1 MSLTLESHPGAGAWP
16 GDPARGSLVGRDAEL
31 SLLRGLVDPSP
42 AASRVLV
49 VIGDAG
55 LGKSVLLADMA
66 QRARSAG
73 SRVLTVTGRESETNL
88 PFAAL
93 HQLLRPVVD
102 NAVDLPARQRN
113 ALRGA
118 LGLTAETVPADR
130 LLTGIAA
137 LTLLSGISES
147 SPLLV
152 IVDDAH
158 LLDHSS
164 LDVLSFVGRR
174 LGAERVVLV
183 LGGRGP
189 ALLAG
194 LDSGFPELRLEPLL
208 ASDANRLLDSQPHPP
223 RGRARGQILAQA
235 AGNPLALIELAK
247 VTAAD
252 PWLGRRWGA
261 EPLPLSRQL
270 SAVLAARFAGLPEPT
285 RAALLLAA
293 IADSP
298 GPGAGTSAAPGG
310 TYGLVADVLAPAE
323 RLGLV
328 KVNRSGLQFSHP
340 LVRSA
345 IYHTA
350 PFAERA
356 AAHRRLAG
364 SLADQPDR
372 QAWHLAAA
380 SLQPD
385 EQVASLLEGTAG
397 QAQRRGGAATAALAL
412 ERAAE
417 LSPDREDQARR
428 LISAASVAVATGQAD
443 WVEDLAGRALAI
455 TADPELQIAARRAVG
470 WALAWTSQHVAA
482 LSVLIAVAEEASA
495 GRPALAWGAL
505 GTAATVAY
513 QSGTPASRQAVA
525 RALDHL
531 ERAAPPPP
539 PGGAPSADLDALQV
553 WIRAGLNPFTSR
565 SELVPRLHR
574 LTAAALENPSV
585 PGAAAWLLDEPEL
598 AVELLQEAVHRLQ
611 AAGVRGASGAA
622 LSVLGWT
629 YLDTGRWDDALAV
642 CAEAS
647 DLAEAY
653 QMDLVAAAADV
664 TIATVLAMRADP
676 AAPRADPA
684 APRADPAAPRADPAA
699 ARAHAA
705 SALARIDPAQS
716 RGVTARAWH
725 ALGIAALADGDHL
738 MAYGQLRQ
746 LFYPDGSPLHY
757 HVSYLAL
764 ADLAAAAVRAGRQL
778 EGREILDRA
787 LRHLD
792 GSPSPRLE
800 QLLARARG
808 ILADPASAE
817 PHFDK
822 ALSDQTGERWPFE
835 RAQLQLD
842 YAEWM
847 RRRRRINEA
856 KPLLIAALD
865 TFQRLRARSWAQ
877 RAETELRACGVAIP
891 DAPDPPD
898 ALAELTPQQ
907 RQIIHLASDGLT
919 NREIADRLY
928 LSPRTVSSHLYRSY
942 PKLGVAGRHQL
953 RDVIARAGARPTADP
968 GREQI
973 PPDSKSR
980 PTTA

>member
-1 MSLTLESHPGAGAWP
+1 VISPGEARP
-16 GDPARGSLVGRDAEL
+16 GDPARGPLVGRDVEL
-31 SLLRGLVDPSP
+31 SLLRGLIDPVP
-42 AASRVLV
+42 EASRVLV
-49 VIGDAG
+49 VLGDAG
-55 LGKSVLLADMA
+55 IGKSVLLADLA

-73 SRVLTVTGRESETNL
+73 SRVLAVTGREPEANL

-102 NAVDLPARQRN
+102 STVDLPARQSK
-113 ALRGA
+113 ALRGV
-118 LGLTAETVPADR
+118 LGLTAEPVPPDR
-130 LLTGIAA
+130 LLTGIAV
-137 LTLLSGISES
+137 LTLLSELSEG

-158 LLDHSS
+158 LLDRSS

-174 LGAERVVLV
+174 LDAERVVLV

-189 ALLAG
+189 APLPG
-194 LDSGFPELRLEPLL
+194 LDSGFPELRIEPLPT
-208 ASDANRLLDSQPHPP
+208 SDANRLLDEQPHPP
-223 RGRARGQILAQA
+223 RGRARGQVLAQA
-235 AGNPLALIELAK
+235 AGNPLALIELAQ
-247 VTAAD
+247 VIAAD
-252 PWLGRRWGA
+252 PAAGRRWAA
-261 EPLPLSRQL
+261 EPLPLSRKL
-270 SAVLAARFAGLPEPT
+270 AAVLAARFAGLPGPT

-293 IADSP
+293 IADHP
-298 GPGAGTSAAPGG
+298 GPGPGSSPATGG

-328 KVNRSGLQFSHP
+328 TVNRSGLQFSHP

-356 AAHRRLAG
+356 AAHRRLADA
-364 SLADQPDR
+364 LADQPDR
-372 QAWHLAAA
+372 RAWHLAAA
-380 SLQPD
+380 ALEPD
-385 EQVASLLEGTAG
+385 ERLASLLEATAA
-397 QAQRRGGAATAALAL
+397 QAQRRDGAAAAALAL

-428 LISAASVAVATGQAD
+428 LISAASVAVPTGQAD

-455 TADPELQIAARRAVG
+455 TADPALQLAARRAVG

-495 GRPALAWGAL
+495 GRPDLAWGAL
-505 GTAATVAY
+505 GTATAVAY

-525 RALDHL
+525 RTLDHL
-531 ERAAPPPP
+531 ERQAPPPP
-539 PGGAPSADLDALQV
+539 AGAPSADLDALQV
-553 WIRAGLNPFTSR
+553 WIRAGTNPFAGR
-565 SELVPRLHR
+565 HELVSRLHR
-574 LTAAALENPSV
+574 LTAAALDDPSV

-598 AVELLQEAVHRLQ
+598 AVELLQEAVHRL
-611 AAGVRGASGAA
+611 ASAGVRGASGAA
-622 LSVLGWT
+622 LSALGWS
-629 YLDTGRWDDALAV
+629 YIDTGRWDDALAV

-653 QMDLVAAAADV
+653 QMDIVAAAADV
-664 TIATVLAMRADP
+664 SVATVLAGRADP
-676 AAPRADPA
+676 S
-684 APRADPAAPRADPAA
+684 A
-699 ARAHAA
+699 ARAHVGR
-705 SALARIDPAQS
+705 ALARVDPAQS

-738 MAYGQLRQ
+738 VAYAQLRQ
-746 LFYPDGSPLHY
+746 LFYPDCSPLHY
-757 HVSYLAL
+757 HVSYLGL

-792 GSPSPRLE
+792 GTPSPRLE
-800 QLLARARG
+800 QLLARAHG
-808 ILADPASAE
+808 LLADPASAE

-822 ALSDQTGERWPFE
+822 ALCDPAGECWPFE

-847 RRRRRINEA
+847 RRQRRINEA
-856 KPLLIAALD
+856 KPLLMAALD
-865 TFQRLRARSWAQ
+865 TFRRLRARSWAQ

-891 DAPDPPD
+891 DAADPAD
-898 ALAELTPQQ
+898 ALSELTPQQ

-928 LSPRTVSSHLYRSY
+928 LSPRTVGSHLYRSY

-953 RDVIARAGARPTADP
+953 RDVITRAGARPTANP
-968 GREQI
+968 G
-973 PPDSKSR
+973 PTR
-980 PTTA
+980 PGDVSQS

>member
-1 MSLTLESHPGAGAWP
+1 MSLTLESRHDAGAWP
-16 GDPARGSLVGRDAEL
+16 GDPLHGPLVGRDVEL

-42 AASRVLV
+42 VPSRVLV

-55 LGKSVLLADMA
+55 IGKSVLLADMA

-73 SRVLTVTGRESETNL
+73 SRVLAVTGRESETNL

-93 HQLLRPVVD
+93 HQLLRSVVD
-102 NAVDLPARQRN
+102 GTVDLPARQSM

-118 LGLTAETVPADR
+118 LGLSAEPVPPDR

-137 LTLLSGISES
+137 LTLLSEISER

-158 LLDHSS
+158 LLDRSS

-174 LGAERVVLV
+174 LDTERVVLV

-189 ALLAG
+189 APLAG

-208 ASDANRLLDSQPHPP
+208 ASDANRLLDEQPHPP
-223 RGRARGQILAQA
+223 RGRARGQVLAQA

-247 VTAAD
+247 VIAAD
-252 PWLGRRWGA
+252 PSAGRRWAA
-261 EPLPLSRQL
+261 EPLPLSRKL
-270 SAVLAARFAGLPEPT
+270 ATVLAARFAGLPEPT

-298 GPGAGTSAAPGG
+298 GPSAGSSAAIGG

-323 RLGLV
+323 QLGLV

-356 AAHRRLAG
+356 AAHRRLADA
-364 SLADQPDR
+364 LADQPDR
-372 QAWHLAAA
+372 RAWHLAAA
-380 SLQPD
+380 ALQPD
-385 EQVASLLEGTAG
+385 ERVASLLEATAV
-397 QAQRRGGAATAALAL
+397 QAQRRGGAAAAALAL

-417 LSPDREDQARR
+417 LSPNREDQASR
-428 LISAASVAVATGQAD
+428 LISAASVAVSTGQAD
-443 WVEDLAGRALAI
+443 WVEDLASRALAI

-470 WALAWTSQHVAA
+470 WALACTSQHVAA

-495 GRPALAWGAL
+495 ARPVLAWDAL
-505 GTAATVAY
+505 GTAAGVAY
-513 QSGTPASRQAVA
+513 QSGTPASRQAVT
-525 RALDHL
+525 RTLDHL
-531 ERAAPPPP
+531 EREGQPPPL
-539 PGGAPSADLDALQV
+539 GGATSADSDALQV
-553 WIRAGLNPFTSR
+553 WIKASTNPFASR
-565 SELVPRLHR
+565 SELVLRLYR
-574 LTAAALENPSV
+574 LTPAALEDPAV
-585 PGAAAWLLDEPEL
+585 PGSAAWLLDEPEL
-598 AVELLQEAVHRLQ
+598 AVELLQEAVHRLH
-611 AAGVRGASGAA
+611 ASGVRGASGAA
-622 LSVLGWT
+622 LSALAWT
-629 YLDTGRWDDALAV
+629 YIDTSRWDDALAV

-653 QMDLVAAAADV
+653 QMDIVAAFADV
-664 TIATVLAMRADP
+664 TVATVLAMRADP
-676 AAPRADPA
+676 AA
-684 APRADPAAPRADPAA
+684 
-699 ARAHAA
+699 ARARTAR
-705 SALARIDPAQS
+705 ALARIDPAQS

-738 MAYGQLRQ
+738 MAYAQLRQ

-757 HVSYLAL
+757 HVSYLGV

-787 LRHLD
+787 LRHMD

-822 ALSDQTGERWPFE
+822 ALSDPAGERWPFE

-847 RRRRRINEA
+847 RRQRRINEA
-856 KPLLIAALD
+856 KPLLIAALE

-877 RAETELRACGVAIP
+877 RAETELRACGVSIP
-891 DAPDPPD
+891 DASDPPD

-953 RDVIARAGARPTADP
+953 RDVITRARARPIADP
-968 GREQI
+968 Q
-973 PPDSKSR
+973 
-980 PTTA
+980 PT

>member
-1 MSLTLESHPGAGAWP
+1 MSLTLESRHGAGAWP
-16 GDPARGSLVGRDAEL
+16 GDPLRGPLVGRDVEL

-55 LGKSVLLADMA
+55 IGKSALLADMA

-73 SRVLTVTGRESETNL
+73 SRVLAVTGRESETNL

-93 HQLLRPVVD
+93 HQLLRSVVD
-102 NAVDLPARQRN
+102 GTVDLPARQSM

-118 LGLTAETVPADR
+118 LGLSAEPVPPDR

-137 LTLLSGISES
+137 LTLLSEISER

-158 LLDHSS
+158 LLDRSS

-174 LGAERVVLV
+174 LDTERVVLV

-189 ALLAG
+189 APLAG

-208 ASDANRLLDSQPHPP
+208 ASDANRLLDEQPHPP
-223 RGRARGQILAQA
+223 RGRARGQVLAQA

-247 VTAAD
+247 VIAAD
-252 PWLGRRWGA
+252 PSAGRRWAA
-261 EPLPLSRQL
+261 EPLPLSRKL
-270 SAVLAARFAGLPEPT
+270 ATVLAARFAGLPEPT

-298 GPGAGTSAAPGG
+298 GPSAGSSAAIGG

-323 RLGLV
+323 QLGLV

-356 AAHRRLAG
+356 AAHRRLADA
-364 SLADQPDR
+364 LADQPDR
-372 QAWHLAAA
+372 RAWHLAAA
-380 SLQPD
+380 ALQPD
-385 EQVASLLEGTAG
+385 ERVASLLEATAV
-397 QAQRRGGAATAALAL
+397 QAQRRGGAAAAALAL

-417 LSPDREDQARR
+417 LSPNREDQASR
-428 LISAASVAVATGQAD
+428 LISAASVAVSTGQAD
-443 WVEDLAGRALAI
+443 WVEDLASRALAI
-455 TADPELQIAARRAVG
+455 AADPELQIAARRAVG
-470 WALAWTSQHVAA
+470 WALACTSQHVAA

-495 GRPALAWGAL
+495 ARPALAWDAL
-505 GTAATVAY
+505 GTAAGVAY
-513 QSGTPASRQAVA
+513 QSGTPASRQAVT
-525 RALDHL
+525 RTLDHL
-531 ERAAPPPP
+531 EREGQPPPL
-539 PGGAPSADLDALQV
+539 GGATSADSDALQV
-553 WIRAGLNPFTSR
+553 WIKASTNPFASR
-565 SELVPRLHR
+565 SELVLRLYR
-574 LTAAALENPSV
+574 LTPAALEDPAV
-585 PGAAAWLLDEPEL
+585 PGSAAWLLDEPEL
-598 AVELLQEAVHRLQ
+598 AVELLQEAVHRLH
-611 AAGVRGASGAA
+611 ASGVRGASGAA
-622 LSVLGWT
+622 LSALGWT
-629 YLDTGRWDDALAV
+629 YIDTSRWDDALAV

-653 QMDLVAAAADV
+653 QMDIVAAFADV
-664 TIATVLAMRADP
+664 TVATVLAMRADP
-676 AAPRADPA
+676 AA
-684 APRADPAAPRADPAA
+684 
-699 ARAHAA
+699 ARARTAR
-705 SALARIDPAQS
+705 ALARIDPAQS

-738 MAYGQLRQ
+738 MAYAQLRQ

-757 HVSYLAL
+757 HVSYLGV

-787 LRHLD
+787 LRHMD

-822 ALSDQTGERWPFE
+822 ALSDPAGERWPFE

-847 RRRRRINEA
+847 RRQRRINEA
-856 KPLLIAALD
+856 KPLLIAALE

-877 RAETELRACGVAIP
+877 RAETELRACGVSIP
-891 DAPDPPD
+891 DASDPPD

-953 RDVIARAGARPTADP
+953 RDVITRARARPIADP
-968 GREQI
+968 Q
-973 PPDSKSR
+973 
-980 PTTA
+980 PT

>member
-1 MSLTLESHPGAGAWP
+1 MSLTLESRHDAGAWP
-16 GDPARGSLVGRDAEL
+16 GDPLHGPLVGRDVEL

-42 AASRVLV
+42 VASRVLV

-55 LGKSVLLADMA
+55 IGKSALLAYMA

-73 SRVLTVTGRESETNL
+73 SRVLAVTGRESETNL

-93 HQLLRPVVD
+93 HQLLRSVVD
-102 NAVDLPARQRN
+102 GTVDLPARQSM

-118 LGLTAETVPADR
+118 LGLSAEPVPPDR

-137 LTLLSGISES
+137 LTLLSEISER

-158 LLDHSS
+158 LLDRSS

-174 LGAERVVLV
+174 LDTERVVLV
-183 LGGRGP
+183 LAGRGP
-189 ALLAG
+189 APLAG

-208 ASDANRLLDSQPHPP
+208 ASDANRLLDEQPHPP
-223 RGRARGQILAQA
+223 PGRARGQVLAQA

-247 VTAAD
+247 VIAAD
-252 PWLGRRWGA
+252 PSAGRRCAA
-261 EPLPLSRQL
+261 EPLPLSRKL
-270 SAVLAARFAGLPEPT
+270 ATVLAARFAGLPEPT

-298 GPGAGTSAAPGG
+298 GPSAGSSAAIGG

-323 RLGLV
+323 KLGLV

-356 AAHRRLAG
+356 AAHRRLADA
-364 SLADQPDR
+364 LADQPDR
-372 QAWHLAAA
+372 RAWHLAAA
-380 SLQPD
+380 ALQPD
-385 EQVASLLEGTAG
+385 ERVASLLEATAV
-397 QAQRRGGAATAALAL
+397 QAQRRGGAAAAALAL

-417 LSPDREDQARR
+417 LSPNREDQASR
-428 LISAASVAVATGQAD
+428 LISAASVAVSTGQAD
-443 WVEDLAGRALAI
+443 WVEDLASRALAI

-470 WALAWTSQHVAA
+470 WALACTSQHVAA

-495 GRPALAWGAL
+495 ARPALAWDAL
-505 GTAATVAY
+505 GTAAGVAY
-513 QSGTPASRQAVA
+513 QSGTPASRQAVT
-525 RALDHL
+525 RTLDHL
-531 ERAAPPPP
+531 EREGQPPPL
-539 PGGAPSADLDALQV
+539 GGATSADSDALQV
-553 WIRAGLNPFTSR
+553 WIKASTNLFASR
-565 SELVPRLHR
+565 SELVLRLYR
-574 LTAAALENPSV
+574 LTPAALEDPAV
-585 PGAAAWLLDEPEL
+585 PGSAAWLLDEPEL
-598 AVELLQEAVHRLQ
+598 AVELLQEAVHRLH
-611 AAGVRGASGAA
+611 ASGVRGASGAA
-622 LSVLGWT
+622 LSALGWT
-629 YLDTGRWDDALAV
+629 YIDTSRLDDALAV

-653 QMDLVAAAADV
+653 QMDIVAAFADV
-664 TIATVLAMRADP
+664 TVATVLAMRADP
-676 AAPRADPA
+676 AA
-684 APRADPAAPRADPAA
+684 
-699 ARAHAA
+699 ARARTAR
-705 SALARIDPAQS
+705 ALARIDPAQS

-738 MAYGQLRQ
+738 MAYAQLRQ

-757 HVSYLAL
+757 HVSYLGV

-787 LRHLD
+787 LRHMD

-822 ALSDQTGERWPFE
+822 ALSDPAGERWPFE

-847 RRRRRINEA
+847 RRQRRINEA
-856 KPLLIAALD
+856 KPLLIAALE

-877 RAETELRACGVAIP
+877 RAETELRACGVSIP
-891 DAPDPPD
+891 DASDPPD

-953 RDVIARAGARPTADP
+953 RDVITRARARPIADP
-968 GREQI
+968 Q
-973 PPDSKSR
+973 
-980 PTTA
+980 PTRD

>member
-1 MSLTLESHPGAGAWP
+1 M
-16 GDPARGSLVGRDAEL
+16 
-31 SLLRGLVDPSP
+31 
-42 AASRVLV
+42 
-49 VIGDAG
+49 
-55 LGKSVLLADMA
+55 
-66 QRARSAG
+66 
-73 SRVLTVTGRESETNL
+73 
-88 PFAAL
+88 
-93 HQLLRPVVD
+93 
-102 NAVDLPARQRN
+102 
-113 ALRGA
+113 
-118 LGLTAETVPADR
+118 
-130 LLTGIAA
+130 
-137 LTLLSGISES
+137 
-147 SPLLV
+147 
-152 IVDDAH
+152 
-158 LLDHSS
+158 
-164 LDVLSFVGRR
+164 
-174 LGAERVVLV
+174 
-183 LGGRGP
+183 
-189 ALLAG
+189 
-194 LDSGFPELRLEPLL
+194 RLEPLL
-208 ASDANRLLDSQPHPP
+208 AAEANRLLDSQPHPP
-223 RGRARGQILAQA
+223 RGRARGQVLAQA
-235 AGNPLALIELAK
+235 AGNPLALIELAR
-247 VTAAD
+247 VIAAD
-252 PWLGRRWGA
+252 PWLGRGWGA

-285 RAALLLAA
+285 RAALLVAA

-298 GPGAGTSAAPGG
+298 GPGTGTSAAASG

-328 KVNRSGLQFSHP
+328 KVDRSGLQFSHP

-364 SLADQPDR
+364 ALADQPDR

-385 EQVASLLEGTAG
+385 EQVASLLEATAV

-428 LISAASVAVATGQAD
+428 LISAASVAVSTGQAD

-455 TADPELQIAARRAVG
+455 TADPERQIAARRAVG

-495 GRPALAWGAL
+495 ARPALAWGAL
-505 GTAATVAY
+505 GTAAAVAY

-525 RALDHL
+525 RTLAHL
-531 ERAAPPPP
+531 ERAGQRPPA
-539 PGGAPSADLDALQV
+539 GGATSADFDALQV
-553 WIRAGLNPFTSR
+553 WIRAGINPFARR
-565 SELVPRLHR
+565 SELVSCLHR
-574 LTAAALENPSV
+574 LTATTLGDPSV

-611 AAGVRGASGAA
+611 ASGVRGASGAA
-622 LSVLGWT
+622 LSALGWT

-664 TIATVLAMRADP
+664 TVATVLAV
-676 AAPRADPA
+676 
-684 APRADPAAPRADPAA
+684 RADPAA
-699 ARAHAA
+699 ARARTA
-705 SALARIDPAQS
+705 SALARVDPAQS
-716 RGVTARAWH
+716 RGVTARARH

-757 HVSYLAL
+757 HVSYLGV
-764 ADLAAAAVRAGRQL
+764 ADLAATAVRAGRQL
-778 EGREILDRA
+778 EGREILGRA

-792 GSPSPRLE
+792 GTPSPRLE

-822 ALSDQTGERWPFE
+822 ALSGQAGKYWPFE

-847 RRRRRINEA
+847 RRRRRINDA
-856 KPLLIAALD
+856 KPLLIAALE

-877 RAETELRACGVAIP
+877 RTETELRACGVSIP

-898 ALAELTPQQ
+898 ALAELTAQQ

-919 NREIADRLY
+919 NREIAERLY

-953 RDVIARAGARPTADP
+953 RDLITRADSRSPADS
-968 GREQI
+968 RYLRRQQI
-973 PPDSKSR
+973 KDS
-980 PTTA
+980 

>member
-1 MSLTLESHPGAGAWP
+1 MSPTPESHPGAGAWP
-16 GDPARGSLVGRDAEL
+16 GDPARGPLVGRDAEL
-31 SLLRGLVDPSP
+31 SLLRGMVDPIP
-42 AASRVLV
+42 VASRVLV
-49 VIGDAG
+49 VLGDAG
-55 LGKSVLLADMA
+55 TGKSVLLADMA

-73 SRVLTVTGRESETNL
+73 VRVLAVTGRESETNL

-93 HQLLRPVVD
+93 HQLLRPVAD
-102 NAVDLPARQRN
+102 SAVDLPARQSK

-118 LGLTAETVPADR
+118 FGLTAGTVPPDR

-137 LTLLSGISES
+137 LTLLSGISEV

-152 IVDDAH
+152 TVDDAH
-158 LLDHSS
+158 LLDRSS

-189 ALLAG
+189 APLAG

-208 ASDANRLLDSQPHPP
+208 ASDANRLLDAQPHPP
-223 RGRARGQILAQA
+223 RGRARGQVLAQA

-247 VTAAD
+247 VIAAD
-252 PWLGRRWGA
+252 PSVGRRWGA

-270 SAVLAARFAGLPEPT
+270 SAVLTARVAGLPEPT

-293 IADSP
+293 IAGSP
-298 GPGAGTSAAPGG
+298 GPGPGTGAGTSAAAGG
-310 TYGLVADVLAPAE
+310 TYGLAADVLAPAE

-328 KVNRSGLQFSHP
+328 KVNRTGLQFSHP

-356 AAHRRLAG
+356 AAHRRLAEA
-364 SLADQPDR
+364 LADQPDR

-380 SLQPD
+380 SLPPD
-385 EQVASLLEGTAG
+385 EQVASLLEATAV

-428 LISAASVAVATGQAD
+428 LISAASVAVSTGQAD

-455 TADPELQIAARRAVG
+455 TADPERQIAARRAVG

-495 GRPALAWGAL
+495 ARPALAWGAL
-505 GTAATVAY
+505 GTAAAVAY

-525 RALDHL
+525 RTLDHL
-531 ERAAPPPP
+531 ERAGQP
-539 PGGAPSADLDALQV
+539 PGAASADFDALQV
-553 WIRAGLNPFTSR
+553 WIRAGIDPFASR
-565 SELVPRLHR
+565 SALVPRLHR
-574 LTAAALENPSV
+574 LTAEALDDPSV

-598 AVELLQEAVHRLQ
+598 AVELLQEAVHRLE
-611 AAGVRGASGAA
+611 ASGVRGASGAA
-622 LSVLGWT
+622 LSALGWT
-629 YLDTGRWDDALAV
+629 YIDTGRWDNALAV
-642 CAEAS
+642 CAQAS

-653 QMDLVAAAADV
+653 QMDIVAAAADV
-664 TIATVLAMRADP
+664 TVATVLAA
-676 AAPRADPA
+676 
-684 APRADPAAPRADPAA
+684 RADPAA
-699 ARAHAA
+699 ARAHVAK
-705 SALARIDPAQS
+705 ALARIDPAQS

-757 HVSYLAL
+757 HVSYLGV

-792 GSPSPRLE
+792 GAPSPRLE

-822 ALSDQTGERWPFE
+822 ALSDQAAERWPFE

-842 YAEWM
+842 YAEWL
-847 RRRRRINEA
+847 RRQRRINDA
-856 KPLLIAALD
+856 KPLFAAALE
-865 TFQRLRARSWAQ
+865 TFRRLRARSWAQ
-877 RAETELRACGVAIP
+877 RAETELRASGVSIP
-891 DAPDPPD
+891 DSPD

-953 RDVIARAGARPTADP
+953 RDMITRAGARPTADP
-968 GREQI
+968 RPAADPR
-973 PPDSKSR
+973 PPGD
-980 PTTA
+980 

>member
-1 MSLTLESHPGAGAWP
+1 MSEVTSPREAWP
-16 GDPARGSLVGRDAEL
+16 GDPARGPLIGRDVEL
-31 SLLRGLVDPSP
+31 SLLRGMVDPIP
-42 AASRVLV
+42 VASRVLV
-49 VIGDAG
+49 VLGDAG

-73 SRVLTVTGRESETNL
+73 VRVLAVTGREPETNL

-102 NAVDLPARQRN
+102 STVDLPARQAK
-113 ALRGA
+113 ALRGV
-118 LGLTAETVPADR
+118 LGLTAEPVPPDR

-137 LTLLSGISES
+137 LTLLSELSEG

-158 LLDHSS
+158 LLDPSS

-174 LGAERVVLV
+174 LDAERVVLV
-183 LGGRGP
+183 LGGRGLAP
-189 ALLAG
+189 LAG
-194 LDSGFPELRLEPLL
+194 LDSGFPELRLEPLPT
-208 ASDANRLLDSQPHPP
+208 SDANRLLDEQPHPP
-223 RGRARGQILAQA
+223 RGRARGQVLAQA
-235 AGNPLALIELAK
+235 AGNPLALIELAQ
-247 VTAAD
+247 VIAAD
-252 PWLGRRWGA
+252 PAAGRRWAA
-261 EPLPLSRQL
+261 EPLPLSRKL
-270 SAVLAARFAGLPEPT
+270 AAVLAARFAGLPEPT

-293 IADSP
+293 IADGPGPSP
-298 GPGAGTSAAPGG
+298 GFSPAAGG

-345 IYHTA
+345 MYHTA

-356 AAHRRLAG
+356 AAHRRLADA
-364 SLADQPDR
+364 LADQPDR
-372 QAWHLAAA
+372 RAWHLAAA
-380 SLQPD
+380 SLEPD
-385 EQVASLLEGTAG
+385 ERLASLLEATAA
-397 QAQRRGGAATAALAL
+397 QAQRRDGAAAAALAL

-428 LISAASVAVATGQAD
+428 LISAASVAVPTGQAD
-443 WVEDLAGRALAI
+443 WVEDLAGRALAL

-495 GRPALAWGAL
+495 GRPDLAWGAL
-505 GTAATVAY
+505 GTATAVAY
-513 QSGTPASRQAVA
+513 QSGTPASRQVVA
-525 RALDHL
+525 RTLDRL
-531 ERAAPPPP
+531 ERRGPA
-539 PGGAPSADLDALQV
+539 GAPSADLDALQV
-553 WIRAGLNPFTSR
+553 WIRAGTNPFAGR
-565 SELVPRLHR
+565 NELVPRLHR
-574 LTAAALENPSV
+574 LAAAELDDPSV

-598 AVELLQEAVHRLQ
+598 AVELLQEAVHRL
-611 AAGVRGASGAA
+611 ASAGVRGASGAA
-622 LSVLGWT
+622 LSALGWS
-629 YLDTGRWDDALAV
+629 YIDTGRWDDALAV

-653 QMDLVAAAADV
+653 QMDIVAAAADV
-664 TIATVLAMRADP
+664 SVATVLAGRADP
-676 AAPRADPA
+676 SAARVH
-684 APRADPAAPRADPAA
+684 A
-699 ARAHAA
+699 ARA
-705 SALARIDPAQS
+705 LARVDPAQS

-738 MAYGQLRQ
+738 VAYAQLRQ
-746 LFYPDGSPLHY
+746 LFYPDCSPLHY
-757 HVSYLAL
+757 HVSYLGV
-764 ADLAAAAVRAGRQL
+764 ADLAVAAVRAGRQL

-792 GSPSPRLE
+792 GTPSPRLE
-800 QLLARARG
+800 QLLARAQG
-808 ILADPASAE
+808 LLADPASAE

-822 ALSDQTGERWPFE
+822 ALCDPAGERWPFE

-847 RRRRRINEA
+847 RRQRRINEA
-856 KPLLIAALD
+856 KPLLMAALE
-865 TFQRLRARSWAQ
+865 TFRRLRARSWAQ

-891 DAPDPPD
+891 DAADPAD
-898 ALAELTPQQ
+898 ALSELTPQQ

-928 LSPRTVSSHLYRSY
+928 LSPRTVGSHLYRSY

-953 RDVIARAGARPTADP
+953 RDVITRAGARPAADP
-968 GREQI
+968 GLGAGR
-973 PPDSKSR
+973 
-980 PTTA
+980 

>member
-1 MSLTLESHPGAGAWP
+1 MSLTLESRHDAGAWP
-16 GDPARGSLVGRDAEL
+16 GDPLHGPLVGRDVEL

-42 AASRVLV
+42 VPSRVLV

-55 LGKSVLLADMA
+55 MGKSALLAYMA

-73 SRVLTVTGRESETNL
+73 SRVLAVTGRESETNL

-93 HQLLRPVVD
+93 HQLLRSVVD
-102 NAVDLPARQRN
+102 GTVDLPARQSM

-118 LGLTAETVPADR
+118 LGLSAEPVPPDR

-137 LTLLSGISES
+137 LTLLSEISER
-147 SPLLV
+147 SPLVV

-158 LLDHSS
+158 LLDRSS

-174 LGAERVVLV
+174 LDTERVVLV

-189 ALLAG
+189 APLAG

-208 ASDANRLLDSQPHPP
+208 ASDANRLLDEQPHPP
-223 RGRARGQILAQA
+223 RGRARGQVLAQA

-247 VTAAD
+247 VIAAD
-252 PWLGRRWGA
+252 PSAGRRWAA
-261 EPLPLSRQL
+261 EPLPLSRKL
-270 SAVLAARFAGLPEPT
+270 ATVLAARFAGLPEPT

-298 GPGAGTSAAPGG
+298 GPSAGSSAAIGG

-323 RLGLV
+323 QLGLV

-356 AAHRRLAG
+356 AAHRRLADA
-364 SLADQPDR
+364 LADQPDR
-372 QAWHLAAA
+372 RAWHLAAA
-380 SLQPD
+380 ALQPD
-385 EQVASLLEGTAG
+385 ERVASLLEATAV
-397 QAQRRGGAATAALAL
+397 QAQRRGGAAAAALAL

-417 LSPDREDQARR
+417 LSPNREDQASR
-428 LISAASVAVATGQAD
+428 LISAASVAVSTGQAD
-443 WVEDLAGRALAI
+443 WVEDLASRALAI

-470 WALAWTSQHVAA
+470 WALACTSQHVAA

-495 GRPALAWGAL
+495 ARPALAWDAL
-505 GTAATVAY
+505 GTAAGVAY
-513 QSGTPASRQAVA
+513 QSGTPASRQAVT
-525 RALDHL
+525 RTLDHL
-531 ERAAPPPP
+531 EREGQPPPL
-539 PGGAPSADLDALQV
+539 GGATSADSDALQV
-553 WIRAGLNPFTSR
+553 WIKASTNPFASR
-565 SELVPRLHR
+565 SELVLRLYR
-574 LTAAALENPSV
+574 LTPAALEDPAV
-585 PGAAAWLLDEPEL
+585 PGSAAWLLDEPEL
-598 AVELLQEAVHRLQ
+598 AVELLREAVHRLH
-611 AAGVRGASGAA
+611 ASGVRGASAAA
-622 LSVLGWT
+622 LSALGWT
-629 YLDTGRWDDALAV
+629 YIDTSRWDDALAV

-653 QMDLVAAAADV
+653 QMDIVAAFADV
-664 TIATVLAMRADP
+664 TVATVLAMRADP
-676 AAPRADPA
+676 AA
-684 APRADPAAPRADPAA
+684 
-699 ARAHAA
+699 ARARTAR
-705 SALARIDPAQS
+705 ALARIDPAQS

-738 MAYGQLRQ
+738 MAYAQLRQ

-757 HVSYLAL
+757 HVSYLGV

-787 LRHLD
+787 LRHMD

-822 ALSDQTGERWPFE
+822 ALSDPAGERWPFE

-847 RRRRRINEA
+847 RRQRRINEA
-856 KPLLIAALD
+856 KPLLIAALE
-865 TFQRLRARSWAQ
+865 TFQRLRARSCAQ
-877 RAETELRACGVAIP
+877 RAETELRACGVSIP
-891 DAPDPPD
+891 DASDPPD

-953 RDVIARAGARPTADP
+953 RDVITRARARPIADP
-968 GREQI
+968 Q
-973 PPDSKSR
+973 
-980 PTTA
+980 PT

>member
-1 MSLTLESHPGAGAWP
+1 MSHTLESHPGAGAWP
-16 GDPARGSLVGRDAEL
+16 GDLARGPLVGRDAEL

-55 LGKSVLLADMA
+55 VGKSVLLADMA

-73 SRVLTVTGRESETNL
+73 LRVLEVTGRESETDL
-88 PFAAL
+88 AFAAL

-102 NAVDLPARQRN
+102 SAVDLPARQSK

-118 LGLTAETVPADR
+118 LGLTAEAVPADR

-137 LTLLSGISES
+137 LTLLSGISET

-158 LLDHSS
+158 LLDRSS

-183 LGGRGP
+183 LSGRGP
-189 ALLAG
+189 APLAG
-194 LDSGFPELRLEPLL
+194 LNSGFPELRLEALL
-208 ASDANRLLDSQPHPP
+208 AADANRLLDFQPHPP
-223 RGRARGQILAQA
+223 RGRARAQVLAQA

-247 VTAAD
+247 VIAAD

-270 SAVLAARFAGLPEPT
+270 ATVFATRFAGLPGPT

-293 IADSP
+293 IAD
-298 GPGAGTSAAPGG
+298 GPGSSADAGGTS
-310 TYGLVADVLAPAE
+310 GLVVDVLAPAE

-328 KVNRSGLQFSHP
+328 TVNRSGLQFSHP

-356 AAHRRLAG
+356 AAHRRLADVHQ
-364 SLADQPDR
+364 DQPDR

-380 SLQPD
+380 ALQPD
-385 EQVASLLEGTAG
+385 EQVASLLEATAA
-397 QAQRRGGAATAALAL
+397 QAQRRGGAAAAALAL
-412 ERAAE
+412 ERAAQ
-417 LSPDREDQARR
+417 LSPDPEEQARR

-455 TADPELQIAARRAVG
+455 TADPDRQIAARRAVG
-470 WALAWTSQHVAA
+470 WALAWTRQHVAA
-482 LSVLIAVAEEASA
+482 LSVLIAVAEQASA
-495 GRPALAWGAL
+495 ARPALAWGAL
-505 GTAATVAY
+505 GTAAAVAY

-525 RALDHL
+525 RTLEHL
-531 ERAAPPPP
+531 QRARQPPPA
-539 PGGAPSADLDALQV
+539 GAVPSADFDARQI
-553 WIRAGLNPFTSR
+553 WIKASINPFAGR
-565 SELVPRLHR
+565 SQLVPRLHR
-574 LTAAALENPSV
+574 LTGAALDDPSV

-598 AVELLQEAVHRLQ
+598 AAELLHEAVHRLQ
-611 AAGVRGASGAA
+611 ASGVRGASGAA
-622 LSVLGWT
+622 LSALGWT
-629 YLDTGRWDDALAV
+629 YVDIGRWDDALAV
-642 CAEAS
+642 CAQAS

-664 TIATVLAMRADP
+664 TVATVLAARADP
-676 AAPRADPA
+676 AAA
-684 APRADPAAPRADPAA
+684 RADPAA

-725 ALGIAALADGDHL
+725 ALGIAALAAGDHL

-757 HVSYLAL
+757 HVSYLGA

-778 EGREILDRA
+778 EGRDVLDRA

-792 GSPSPRLE
+792 GTPSPRLD
-800 QLLARARG
+800 QLLARACG
-808 ILADPASAE
+808 LLADPASAE

-822 ALSDQTGERWPFE
+822 ALSDQTGQRWPFE

-847 RRRRRINEA
+847 RRRRRINDA
-856 KPLLIAALD
+856 KPLLIAAVD

-891 DAPDPPD
+891 DPPDPPG

-953 RDVIARAGARPTADP
+953 RDLITRAGARPTADP
-968 GREQI
+968 GRPQI
-973 PPDSKSR
+973 PGRQELKDS
-980 PTTA
+980 P

>member
-1 MSLTLESHPGAGAWP
+1 MSLTLESRHDAGAWP
-16 GDPARGSLVGRDAEL
+16 GDPLHGPLVGRDVEL

-42 AASRVLV
+42 VPSRVLV

-55 LGKSVLLADMA
+55 MGKSALLAYMA

-73 SRVLTVTGRESETNL
+73 SRVLAVTGRESETNL

-93 HQLLRPVVD
+93 HQLLRSVVD
-102 NAVDLPARQRN
+102 GTVDLPARQSM

-118 LGLTAETVPADR
+118 LGLSAEPVPPDR

-137 LTLLSGISES
+137 LTLLSEISER

-158 LLDHSS
+158 LLDRSS

-174 LGAERVVLV
+174 LDTERVVLV

-189 ALLAG
+189 APLAG

-208 ASDANRLLDSQPHPP
+208 ASDANRLLDEQPHPP
-223 RGRARGQILAQA
+223 RGRARGQVLAQA

-247 VTAAD
+247 VIAAD
-252 PWLGRRWGA
+252 PSAGRRWAA
-261 EPLPLSRQL
+261 EPLPLSRKL
-270 SAVLAARFAGLPEPT
+270 ATVLAARFAGLPEPT

-298 GPGAGTSAAPGG
+298 GPSAGSSAAIGG

-323 RLGLV
+323 QLGLV

-356 AAHRRLAG
+356 AAHRRLADA
-364 SLADQPDR
+364 LADQPDR
-372 QAWHLAAA
+372 RAWHLAAA
-380 SLQPD
+380 ALQPD
-385 EQVASLLEGTAG
+385 ERVASLLEATAV
-397 QAQRRGGAATAALAL
+397 QAQRRGGAAAAALAL

-417 LSPDREDQARR
+417 LSPNREDQASR
-428 LISAASVAVATGQAD
+428 LISAASVAVSTGQAD
-443 WVEDLAGRALAI
+443 WVEDLASRALAI

-470 WALAWTSQHVAA
+470 WALACTSQHVAA

-495 GRPALAWGAL
+495 ARPALAWDAL
-505 GTAATVAY
+505 GTAAGVAY
-513 QSGTPASRQAVA
+513 QSGTPASRQAVT
-525 RALDHL
+525 RTLDHL
-531 ERAAPPPP
+531 EREGQPPPL
-539 PGGAPSADLDALQV
+539 GGATSADSDALQV
-553 WIRAGLNPFTSR
+553 WIKASTNPFASR
-565 SELVPRLHR
+565 SELVLRLYR
-574 LTAAALENPSV
+574 LTPAALEDPAV
-585 PGAAAWLLDEPEL
+585 PGSAAWLLDEPEL
-598 AVELLQEAVHRLQ
+598 AVELLQEAVHRLH
-611 AAGVRGASGAA
+611 ASGVRGASGAA
-622 LSVLGWT
+622 LSALGWT
-629 YLDTGRWDDALAV
+629 YIDTSRWDDALAV

-653 QMDLVAAAADV
+653 QMDIVAAFADV
-664 TIATVLAMRADP
+664 TVATVLAMRADP
-676 AAPRADPA
+676 AA
-684 APRADPAAPRADPAA
+684 
-699 ARAHAA
+699 ARARTAR
-705 SALARIDPAQS
+705 ALARIDPAQS

-738 MAYGQLRQ
+738 MAYAQLRQ

-757 HVSYLAL
+757 HVSYLGV

-787 LRHLD
+787 LRHMD

-822 ALSDQTGERWPFE
+822 ALSDPAGERWPFE

-847 RRRRRINEA
+847 RRQRRINEA
-856 KPLLIAALD
+856 KPLLIAALE

-877 RAETELRACGVAIP
+877 RAETELRACGVSIP
-891 DAPDPPD
+891 DASDPPD

-953 RDVIARAGARPTADP
+953 RDVITRARARPIADP
-968 GREQI
+968 Q
-973 PPDSKSR
+973 
-980 PTTA
+980 PT

>member
-1 MSLTLESHPGAGAWP
+1 MSLTLESRHGAGAWP
-16 GDPARGSLVGRDAEL
+16 GDPLRGPLIGRDVEL

-55 LGKSVLLADMA
+55 IGKSALLADMT

-73 SRVLTVTGRESETNL
+73 SRVLAVTGREPETNL

-102 NAVDLPARQRN
+102 GTVDLPARQSM

-118 LGLTAETVPADR
+118 LGLSAEPVPPDR

-137 LTLLSGISES
+137 LTLLSEISER

-152 IVDDAH
+152 IIDDAH
-158 LLDHSS
+158 LLDRSS

-174 LGAERVVLV
+174 LDTERVVLV
-183 LGGRGP
+183 LGVRGP
-189 ALLAG
+189 APLAD

-208 ASDANRLLDSQPHPP
+208 ASDANRLLDEQPHPP
-223 RGRARGQILAQA
+223 RGRARGQVLAQA

-247 VTAAD
+247 VIAAD
-252 PWLGRRWGA
+252 PSAGRRWSA
-261 EPLPLSRQL
+261 EPLPLSRKL
-270 SAVLAARFAGLPEPT
+270 AAVLAARFAGLPDPT

-298 GPGAGTSAAPGG
+298 GPSAGSSAAIGG

-323 RLGLV
+323 QLGLV

-356 AAHRRLAG
+356 AAHRRLADA
-364 SLADQPDR
+364 LADQPDR
-372 QAWHLAAA
+372 RAWHLAAA
-380 SLQPD
+380 ALQPD
-385 EQVASLLEGTAG
+385 ERVASLLEVTAV
-397 QAQRRGGAATAALAL
+397 QAQRRGGAAAAALAL

-417 LSPDREDQARR
+417 LSPNREDQASR
-428 LISAASVAVATGQAD
+428 LISAASVAVSTGQAD
-443 WVEDLAGRALAI
+443 WVEDLASRALAI
-455 TADPELQIAARRAVG
+455 TADQELQIAARRAVG
-470 WALAWTSQHVAA
+470 WALACTSQHVAA

-495 GRPALAWGAL
+495 ARPVLAWDAL
-505 GTAATVAY
+505 GTAAGVAY
-513 QSGTPASRQAVA
+513 QSGTPASRQAVT
-525 RALDHL
+525 RTLDYL
-531 ERAAPPPP
+531 EREGQPPPL
-539 PGGAPSADLDALQV
+539 GGATSADSDALQV
-553 WIRAGLNPFTSR
+553 WIKASTNPFASR
-565 SELVPRLHR
+565 SELVLRLYR
-574 LTAAALENPSV
+574 LTPAALEDPAV
-585 PGAAAWLLDEPEL
+585 PGSAAWLLDEPEL

-611 AAGVRGASGAA
+611 ASGVRGASGAA
-622 LSVLGWT
+622 LSALGWT
-629 YLDTGRWDDALAV
+629 YIDTGRWGEALAV

-653 QMDLVAAAADV
+653 QMDIVAAFADV
-664 TIATVLAMRADP
+664 TVATVLAMRADP
-676 AAPRADPA
+676 AA
-684 APRADPAAPRADPAA
+684 
-699 ARAHAA
+699 ARARTAR
-705 SALARIDPAQS
+705 ALARIDPAQS

-725 ALGIAALADGDHL
+725 TLGIAALADGDHL
-738 MAYGQLRQ
+738 MAYAQLRQ

-757 HVSYLAL
+757 HVSYLGV

-787 LRHLD
+787 LRHMD
-792 GSPSPRLE
+792 GTPSPRLE

-822 ALSDQTGERWPFE
+822 ALSDPAGERWPFE

-847 RRRRRINEA
+847 RRQRRINEA
-856 KPLLIAALD
+856 KPLLIAALE

-877 RAETELRACGVAIP
+877 RAETELRACGVSIP
-891 DAPDPPD
+891 DAPDPPE

-953 RDVIARAGARPTADP
+953 RDVITRAGARPTADP
-968 GREQI
+968 Q
-973 PPDSKSR
+973 
-980 PTTA
+980 PTRD

>member
-1 MSLTLESHPGAGAWP
+1 MSLTLESRHDAGAWP
-16 GDPARGSLVGRDAEL
+16 GDPLHGPLVGRDVEL
-31 SLLRGLVDPSP
+31 SLLRGLVDPGP
-42 AASRVLV
+42 VPSRVLV

-55 LGKSVLLADMA
+55 MGKSALLAYMA

-73 SRVLTVTGRESETNL
+73 SRVLAVTGRESETNL

-93 HQLLRPVVD
+93 HQLLRSVVD
-102 NAVDLPARQRN
+102 GTVDLPARQSM

-118 LGLTAETVPADR
+118 LGLSAEPVPPDR

-137 LTLLSGISES
+137 LTLLSEISER

-158 LLDHSS
+158 LLDRSS

-174 LGAERVVLV
+174 LDTERVVLV

-189 ALLAG
+189 APLAG

-208 ASDANRLLDSQPHPP
+208 ASDANRLLDEQPHPP
-223 RGRARGQILAQA
+223 RGRARGQVLAQA

-247 VTAAD
+247 VIAAD
-252 PWLGRRWGA
+252 PSAGRRWAA
-261 EPLPLSRQL
+261 EPLPLSRKL
-270 SAVLAARFAGLPEPT
+270 ATVLAARFAGLPEPT

-298 GPGAGTSAAPGG
+298 GPSAGSSAAIGG

-323 RLGLV
+323 QLGLV

-356 AAHRRLAG
+356 AAHRRLADA
-364 SLADQPDR
+364 LADQPDR
-372 QAWHLAAA
+372 RAWHLAAA
-380 SLQPD
+380 ALQPD
-385 EQVASLLEGTAG
+385 ERVASLLEATAV
-397 QAQRRGGAATAALAL
+397 QAQRRGGAAAAALAL

-417 LSPDREDQARR
+417 LSPNREDQASR
-428 LISAASVAVATGQAD
+428 LISAASVAVSTGQAD
-443 WVEDLAGRALAI
+443 WVEDLASRALAI
-455 TADPELQIAARRAVG
+455 AADPELQIAARRAVG
-470 WALAWTSQHVAA
+470 WALACTSQHVAA

-495 GRPALAWGAL
+495 ARPALAWDAL
-505 GTAATVAY
+505 GTAAGVAY
-513 QSGTPASRQAVA
+513 QSGTPASRQAVT
-525 RALDHL
+525 RTLDHL
-531 ERAAPPPP
+531 EREGQPPPL
-539 PGGAPSADLDALQV
+539 GGATSADSDALQV
-553 WIRAGLNPFTSR
+553 WIKASTNPFASR
-565 SELVPRLHR
+565 SELVLRLYR
-574 LTAAALENPSV
+574 LTPAALEDPAV
-585 PGAAAWLLDEPEL
+585 PGSAAWLLDEPEL
-598 AVELLQEAVHRLQ
+598 AVELLQEAVHRLH
-611 AAGVRGASGAA
+611 ASGVRGASGAA
-622 LSVLGWT
+622 LSALGWT
-629 YLDTGRWDDALAV
+629 YIDTSRWDDALAV

-653 QMDLVAAAADV
+653 QMDIVAAFADV
-664 TIATVLAMRADP
+664 TVATVLAMRADP
-676 AAPRADPA
+676 AA
-684 APRADPAAPRADPAA
+684 
-699 ARAHAA
+699 ARARTAR
-705 SALARIDPAQS
+705 ALARIDPAQS

-738 MAYGQLRQ
+738 MAYAQLRQ

-757 HVSYLAL
+757 HVSYLGV

-787 LRHLD
+787 LRHMD

-822 ALSDQTGERWPFE
+822 ALSDPAGERWPFE

-847 RRRRRINEA
+847 RRQRRINEA
-856 KPLLIAALD
+856 KPLLIAALE

-877 RAETELRACGVAIP
+877 RAETELRACGVSIP
-891 DAPDPPD
+891 DASDPPD

-953 RDVIARAGARPTADP
+953 RDVITRARARPIADP
-968 GREQI
+968 Q
-973 PPDSKSR
+973 
-980 PTTA
+980 PT